1 MKNFQHLLFTTIILF
16 LCLPV
21 QSGSQSRTK
30 TTLVNGNLQTVTI
43 DSLTAYRE
51 DSVFRMIPLEPYEDT
66 MIYYQ
71 WRLNLNKYQELA
83 DYQDQKL
90 RDYLRTKE
98 RKDKDDKER
107 IRAMEQIMFWLAFGL
122 ILMFCSYLVITE
134 QKGYFPNSFGR
145 FLLSM
150 KNKLIVIL
158 QKLKSVWVLLF
169 LRKQCPFCKT
179 RINAKASVCK
189 HCLRNLPD

>member
-1 MKNFQHLLFTTIILF
+1 MKNFQHLLFTAIILF

-21 QSGSQSRTK
+21 QSGSQSRTQ
-30 TTLVNGNLQTVTI
+30 TTIVNGKLQTVTI
-43 DSLTAYRE
+43 DSLTVYRE
-51 DSVFRMIPLEPYEDT
+51 DSVLKNTFTLDFYGDTISHYERYLHR
-66 MIYYQ
+66 IKQ
-71 WRLNLNKYQELA
+71 QELV
-83 DYQDQKL
+83 DYI
-90 RDYLRTKE
+90 RTKE

-107 IRAMEQIMFWLAFGL
+107 IRAMEQIMIWLAFGL
-122 ILMFCSYLVITE
+122 ILMFCSYLVLAE
-134 QKGYFPNSFGR
+134 QKGYFPNIFGR

-158 QKLKSVWVLLF
+158 QKLKSVWLLLF

-179 RINAKASVCK
+179 RINAKASGCR